1 MSQHT
6 LQEALKKKPGSL
18 ECVAQHKHLL
28 SSIIKE
34 APWKGA
40 RYSTYGSDRD

>member
-1 MSQHT
+1 MSQEA
-6 LQEALKKKPGSL
+6 LQEALKKLRSL

-28 SSIIKE
+28 SGIIKE
-34 APWKGA
+34 APWKGV